1 MEEKFF
7 EPLNCGQCAG
17 AELLDFD
24 FSFAF
29 QPIVDFRSRSV
40 VAYEA
45 LVRGVAGE
53 PAGTVLERLNDANRY
68 RFDQACRVKAVKL
81 AAELGVGVDLNINF
95 FPNAV
100 YKPELCI
107 RTTLSAA
114 EFYGFPIE
122 RIVFE
127 VTEDERIQ
135 DRQRLRSI
143 IEYYQHLGFRTAID
157 DFGAG
162 YAGLNLLAAY
172 QPDYIKLDRE
182 LIADI
187 DAQPI
192 RQAIVRGILQTCG
205 ELGVGVLAEGVET
218 AEEFGWLQDCGVE
231 LFQGYWFAR
240 PAFEALPEVPVER
253 YAGQGSA

>member
-1 MEEKFF
+1 MDEKVF
-7 EPLNCGQCAG
+7 EPLSCAQCAD

-29 QPIVDFRSRSV
+29 QPIVDFRKRAV

-45 LVRGVAGE
+45 LVRGLGDE
-53 PAGTVLERLNDANRY
+53 PADSVLGRLNDANRY

-81 AAELGVGVDLNINF
+81 AAELGLDCDLNINF

-107 RTTLSAA
+107 RTTLRAA

-127 VTEDERIQ
+127 VTEGERIQ
-135 DRQRLRSI
+135 DRQHLRGI

-162 YAGLNLLAAY
+162 YAGLNLLAEY

-182 LIADI
+182 LIAGI
-187 DAQPI
+187 DAQRI
-192 RQAIVRGILQTCG
+192 RQAIVRGIVQTCR

-218 AEEFGWLQDCGVE
+218 AEEFGWLQGCGIE

-240 PAFEALPEVPVER
+240 PAFEALPEVPAER
-253 YAGQGSA
+253 YVVQAA